1 MEIKN
6 LLNNKIVLIPSAIF
20 ILIVGWIIVVYLPV
34 HREIGALDDQLK
46 SLEEKEKRAIPD
58 TRVRMM
64 RGVVD
69 SLSSRLESRKGQIYP
84 EEGLLDLGR
93 VVEKIGKGYGLQL
106 ISIAP
111 DYGSLSLFS
120 EKKEEI
126 SELPMTIGY
135 KGKFSQFTRFLDGI
149 SEFPIIL
156 RVNEVSMEK
165 IAEGNSELT
174 ITLRGVIVFRK
185 ERVHES
191 TEKRKDVTNRT

>member
-6 LLNNKIVLIPSAIF
+6 LLNNKIVLIPSVIF
-20 ILIVGWIIVVYLPV
+20 ILIVGWVIVVYLPAC
-34 HREIGALDDQLK
+34 RESGVLENQLK
-46 SLEEKEKRAIPD
+46 SLEEKQRQAIPD

-64 RGVVD
+64 RDVVD
-69 SLSSRLESRKGQIYP
+69 SLSSRWESRMGQFYP

-120 EKKEEI
+120 ERGEEI
-126 SELPMTIGY
+126 SELPMIIEF
-135 KGKFSQFTRFLDGI
+135 KGKFSQFARFLDGI

-156 RVNEVSMEK
+156 RIHEVSMER

-191 TEKRKDVTNRT
+191 PEKRKDVTNRT